1 MQLGKNNKS
10 EDERTWGCTELMSGS
25 GAVARLAALD
35 EKKADRIV
43 QAYRD
48 SNLPHGISLSLRAQ
62 LAAAAAQKHKAAT
75 MMVTALGAASMMG
88 NESAQAL
95 LSMGMCA
102 QLVRSSMQNLNV
114 KDVQER
120 MNSILQMPHLPLPE
134 SCFESIFPPSVVSHL
149 SAFAVQHGFVKPG
162 VNTGD
167 KSTHEAH
174 NDEKKENDF
183 EVKATMYPYNHNAPG
198 ESKHHTVPSGCVG
211 MYTKTVR
218 EAALEIRGIC
228 KERRQR
234 RFDYLDVDFRRHLC
248 STFIDACTSDQHY
261 DTVVNL
267 VRNQGVDPDGFYVN
281 AENVEAC
288 GLHVAASSGALE
300 ILEFLCKGID
310 ENDAGQ
316 DGGLCDINQLD
327 DNGWSALHFAAGSNC
342 VDAVAILASYGAKLT
357 VEAYN
362 GYTPYH
368 WAERLSN
375 TEVAQELKRHNADK
389 KFTFIFGTVQP
400 LQQVAD
406 RFFSFNH

>member
-1 MQLGKNNKS
+1 M
-10 EDERTWGCTELMSGS
+10 
-25 GAVARLAALD
+25 
-35 EKKADRIV
+35 
-43 QAYRD
+43 
-48 SNLPHGISLSLRAQ
+48 
-62 LAAAAAQKHKAAT
+62 
-75 MMVTALGAASMMG
+75 
-88 NESAQAL
+88 
-95 LSMGMCA
+95 
-102 QLVRSSMQNLNV
+102 
-114 KDVQER
+114 
-120 MNSILQMPHLPLPE
+120 
-134 SCFESIFPPSVVSHL
+134 
-149 SAFAVQHGFVKPG
+149 
-162 VNTGD
+162 
-167 KSTHEAH
+167 
-174 NDEKKENDF
+174 
-183 EVKATMYPYNHNAPG
+183 
-198 ESKHHTVPSGCVG
+198 
-211 MYTKTVR
+211 
-218 EAALEIRGIC
+218 
-228 KERRQR
+228 
-234 RFDYLDVDFRRHLC
+234 C